1 MAQEATRAYRP
12 QPRPLYPAKAI
23 NTPSGTVG
31 LPAQHDSRAEH
42 DQTTP
47 VDAMDE
53 VTAAFVRRTL
63 CARQLHANTITAGD
77 KGAITPRPLD
87 ELLPPL
93 TSSNAVDL
101 ELYAIIAI
109 IIKDFVQSWYTRI
122 TSDHDFTDE
131 VIQVIAHCTRGLEQR
146 LREVNLEVLVLDEI
160 PQILQSHMQAYYTSR
175 DLQGNCL
182 QGLEFREIYHT
193 LRPHPAL
200 SPAPDPHRPGSSE
213 EQQENEAVWRQ
224 LLVQGILTLL
234 LPPEDL
240 ENPCLKVLVSEIF
253 SELVLGSGVGGKA
266 CEGWTIWEGCTK
278 LLGIV
283 GKRDGQALASE
294 PVPPQP
300 LNRLEQFGLLSMR
313 QAAPVNSLTSSNET
327 WDAFARTFWQV
338 MQHLSVVSTAIYA
351 IITALLAA
359 TSLPP
364 RTQPDRHSR
373 SGRHAIQ
380 HSIADDRSESMPK
393 TEADAAAPPNVRP
406 ILDMSLWSC
415 SSRFLCLDFRMPWFS
430 GFLALTRHSLLFGP
444 GKVGGTNGSLD
455 RLLAHIIHSRIL
467 NPAILPLL
475 IRTFRTSLFPNYTL
489 GPARVPPTPDE
500 ATEIRL
506 RCADAIVRAM
516 PAFVRSRFFATED
529 EGRMRDDA
537 AAMLMVFDDS
547 YLNKHFVFA
556 LVELVVTRLFPE
568 MEERGVTELLA
579 ERQADLM

>member
-160 PQILQSHMQAYYTSR
+160 PQILQSHM
-175 DLQGNCL
+175 

-455 RLLAHIIHSRIL
+455 R
-467 NPAILPLL
+467 
-475 IRTFRTSLFPNYTL
+475 
-489 GPARVPPTPDE
+489 
-500 ATEIRL
+500 
-506 RCADAIVRAM
+506 
-516 PAFVRSRFFATED
+516 
-529 EGRMRDDA
+529 
-537 AAMLMVFDDS
+537 
-547 YLNKHFVFA
+547 
-556 LVELVVTRLFPE
+556 
-568 MEERGVTELLA
+568 
-579 ERQADLM
+579 